1 MFFIIMNRFFH
12 QGRPWY
18 YALFAGAYGT
28 VWYLFKLGGIPKPG
42 VALLSTAIDLFF
54 SLSALIITVEILVP
68 RGIYKK
74 AYRTFGFLYFLVV
87 LIAGS
92 AIIFLQ
98 LKLFGYGF
106 GDYGK
111 NMIRYKEH
119 FFYWFWSDLVFG
131 SYFLVSFISLGGI
144 AIRLAFDR
152 LVTANRMETLEKEKS
167 QATLEILKNQINPH
181 FLFNAL
187 NTIYYKIDRDNPS
200 ARSMVEQFSSLLRYQ
215 LYECDRPEVEIEK
228 ELRSIA
234 NYIEL
239 QKERVSKSMIII
251 YDIGK
256 EIKDL
261 FIAPFILMPIVE
273 NCFKHVSQCTE
284 HDNFIKIHGSLEDG
298 WLCFKTVN
306 TTSSRGKEGSSGIGL
321 SNITKRLELVYPGSY
336 RLETSDQGGIFDL
349 RLKIHMQ

>member
-1 MFFIIMNRFFH
+1 MNLFFDR
-12 QGRPWY
+12 GRPWSY
-18 YALFAGAYGT
+18 TLFAVAYGM

-42 VALLSTAIDLFF
+42 LALLSTAIDLFF
-54 SLSALIITVEILVP
+54 SLFALIITVEIMIP

-74 AYRTFGFLYFLVV
+74 AYWTFGFLFFLVV
-87 LIAGS
+87 FITGS
-92 AIIFLQ
+92 AIIVSQ

-106 GDYGK
+106 GDYQK

-119 FFYWFWSDLVFG
+119 FFYWFWSDLVLG

-144 AIRLAFDR
+144 AVRLAFDR
-152 LVTANRMETLEKEKS
+152 LVTANQMETLEKEKS
-167 QATLEILKNQINPH
+167 QATLESLKNQINPH

-215 LYECDRPEVEIEK
+215 LYECDRPEVEIGK

-239 QKERVSKSMIII
+239 QKERVSKNMIII

-256 EIKDL
+256 EINNF

-273 NCFKHVSQCTE
+273 NCFKHVSQFTE
-284 HDNFIKIHGSLEDG
+284 QGNFIKIHGYLENG
-298 WLCFKTVN
+298 WFCFKTVN
-306 TTSSRGKEGSSGIGL
+306 TTSRREEGNTSGIGL
-321 SNITKRLELVYPGSY
+321 ANITKRLELVYPDSY
-336 RLETSDQGGIFDL
+336 MLETGDQGGVFDL
-349 RLKIHMQ
+349 TLKIQVQ